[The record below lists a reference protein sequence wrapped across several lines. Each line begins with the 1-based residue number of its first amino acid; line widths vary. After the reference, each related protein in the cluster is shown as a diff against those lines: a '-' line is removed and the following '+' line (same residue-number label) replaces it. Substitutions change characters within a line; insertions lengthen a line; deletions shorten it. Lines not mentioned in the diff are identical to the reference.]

1 MRIRGASPD
10 IQAQSRVLLA
20 EVFVGG
26 GCIVVSPSLSLFC
39 SIFVLELE
47 PAAMG
52 ISTPRP
58 ASVIDF
64 YAALLSSSEL
74 APYLLLA
81 FRSRIDA
88 MDMNGNLL
96 DLTIT
101 DGHNRIDA
109 IDCNYRYGLV
119 CSN

>member
-10 IQAQSRVLLA
+10 IQAQSRILLA

-26 GCIVVSPSLSLFC
+26 GCIVVSPSLSLFY

-64 YAALLSSSEL
+64 YAALLSTFQLRTGSLL
-74 APYLLLA
+74 AP
-81 FRSRIDA
+81 
-88 MDMNGNLL
+88 
-96 DLTIT
+96 
-101 DGHNRIDA
+101 
-109 IDCNYRYGLV
+109 GLPWPY
-119 CSN
+119 